1 MANFSK
7 FEGMHDT
14 TVRAPSHELL
24 FEVAAEQMGYF
35 TAAQAQ
41 ECGFD
46 GNLLAYHSGTG
57 RFAHIQRG
65 IYRLRDFPFSMYEEV
80 MVAWLAVGKESAV
93 VSHESAL
100 EILNLSD
107 NIPSAIHLTVPRS
120 MRYRTPP
127 PGVALHT
134 TVHPLLPRD
143 VIRRE
148 SMRITSA
155 ARSIVDS
162 AALGI
167 DPKQVE
173 MAVQQA
179 LARGIAFAD
188 ELQRLAKPHD
198 AYTRN
203 LIERAIDLAV
213 V

>member
-1 MANFSK
+1 
-7 FEGMHDT
+7 MHDIAI
-14 TVRAPSHELL
+14 RAPNHELL

-35 TAAQAQ
+35 TAAQAR

-46 GNLLAYHSGTG
+46 WNLLAYHAGTG
-57 RFAHIQRG
+57 RFTHVQRG

-80 MVAWLAVGKESAV
+80 MVAWLAVGKEVAV

-134 TVHPLLPRD
+134 TVHPFQQGE

-173 MAVQQA
+173 MAARQA
-179 LARGIAFAD
+179 LARGLAFPD
-188 ELQRLAKPHD
+188 ELQRVARIHD
-198 AYTRN
+198 VYTRD

-213 V
+213 T